1 MNNRIILKRT
11 PQSECFEV
19 MINESSLI
27 SWINLYEMN
36 NNPTSIEATIFSSIQ
51 LQCKQENILPESIVT
66 SATCFRGKTNLG
78 YWRMLQKGII
88 LSSWNE
94 CDSGEIGL
102 TFRDICI
109 GQRTMRSGHR
119 SATFQINCYCGYDSH
134 IMFCVRSVRM
144 FCKSTF
150 CTKSRTV

>member
-51 LQCKQENILPESIVT
+51 LQCKQENILPESILT
-66 SATCFRGKTNLG
+66 SAPCFRGKHNLG
-78 YWRMLQKGII
+78 YVYQSKLLIEGCCKREL
-88 LSSWNE
+88 
-94 CDSGEIGL
+94 
-102 TFRDICI
+102 
-109 GQRTMRSGHR
+109 
-119 SATFQINCYCGYDSH
+119 
-134 IMFCVRSVRM
+134 FCPRGM
-144 FCKSTF
+144 IAIPGK
-150 CTKSRTV
+150 